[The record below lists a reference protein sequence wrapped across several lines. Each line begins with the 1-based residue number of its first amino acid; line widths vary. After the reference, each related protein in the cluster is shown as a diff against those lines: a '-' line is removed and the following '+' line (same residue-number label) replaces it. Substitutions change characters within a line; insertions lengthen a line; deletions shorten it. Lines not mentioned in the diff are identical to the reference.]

1 MKPGNI
7 SISSILQADGQT
19 KQRPVVLLAEFPPFG
34 DWLIAGVSTQ
44 LQHHVPALDE
54 IVGDA
59 DPDYRA
65 SGLRAASLIRGGN
78 LMVYPAE
85 RIRGRIGS
93 ISENRLRRLLT
104 KLADFLRPP
113 A

>member
-1 MKPGNI
+1 MNPGDI
-7 SISSILQADGQT
+7 SISSILQGDGQT

-34 DWLIAGVSTQ
+34 NWLIAGVSTQ

-54 IVGDA
+54 IIGDT
-59 DPDYRA
+59 DPDFRG

-78 LMVYPAE
+78 LMVYPAA

-93 ISENRLRRLLT
+93 ISKTRLSRLLT
-104 KLADFLRPP
+104 KLTDFLRPR
-113 A
+113 